1 MATTDEL
8 PGQRERRR
16 DVPAPIP
23 GREQKAHGLS
33 YGISDG
39 ARVTGLH

>member
-8 PGQRERRR
+8 PDQRERRW

-23 GREQKAHGLS
+23 GREQKAHGLP
-33 YGISDG
+33 YGMGDG

>member
-8 PGQRERRR
+8 PDQRERRR

-23 GREQKAHGLS
+23 GREQKAHGLP
-33 YGISDG
+33 YGMGDG